1 LDELLKC
8 AKKQRF
14 QAFFDTF
21 TSTGTFMRNF
31 FRAVK
36 IGLQYRLT
44 CIGIVICSLL
54 IAVFW
59 SANIGTVYP
68 LVEVVFQGKSVT
80 QYLTD
85 SIDELQIEIAEKQDL
100 IKTTSA
106 NDNTSFLT
114 TQLSS
119 LEGELNFK
127 QNLLPYAR
135 QYLPETAF
143 QTLVLVV
150 CLMIGATVLKDLIL
164 MSNIMLT
171 QRFTQLSVFNLR
183 KEFYRRTLKMSVSSF
198 NADRSTELMS
208 RFTNDTEVVTL
219 GIFQLLGKA
228 VREPLKMTSC
238 LIAAAFISWR
248 LLLLCMIVTPFAAIL
263 ISYLSKAL
271 RRSNRKAMQEM
282 ASMYGLIGETF
293 KGIVAVKAFNMES
306 YERKRFHHSAKRY
319 YLKAMNI
326 AKYNSMT
333 RPTTEIMGMTIVGLA
348 ILAGGY
354 LVLNQETHLLGIQIC
369 VNPMSFG
376 DMMTFFAFLIG
387 ASDPL
392 RKIADVF
399 NVVQRGAAAADR
411 IYEMLD
417 RQPDLPEVSNP
428 SPLPKSIQTIEF
440 ANVDFGYA
448 ADCNVINNLSLTIAK
463 GQTVAL
469 VGPNGCG
476 KSTLARMIPRFFDPT
491 SGSVSVNDT
500 KITQVR
506 KRDLRARIAMVTQ
519 NAIMFDDSILNNL
532 RYGKRDA
539 TLAQIQDAA
548 RKAKAHQFIESKL
561 EEGYDTI
568 IGEGGSKLSGGQRQ
582 RLALA
587 RAILTDPEII
597 ILDEATS
604 QIDLESEQI
613 IHQVLA
619 EFLADRTA
627 IMITHRMASLQ
638 LADRIVV
645 MDQGQ
650 IVDQGTHE
658 ELIQRNLIYQRMAAT
673 ELKDIA

>member
-1 LDELLKC
+1 
-8 AKKQRF
+8 
-14 QAFFDTF
+14 
-21 TSTGTFMRNF
+21 M
-31 FRAVK
+31 
-36 IGLQYRLT
+36 
-44 CIGIVICSLL
+44 
-54 IAVFW
+54 
-59 SANIGTVYP
+59 
-68 LVEVVFQGKSVT
+68 EVVFQGKSAT
-80 QYLTD
+80 QYLD
-85 SIDELQIEIAEKQDL
+85 ERIEELQVEIAEKQTL
-100 IKTTSA
+100 ISQVSDS
-106 NDNTSFLT
+106 NDKSFLKV
-114 TQLSS
+114 QLSS
-119 LEGELNFK
+119 LESELDLK
-127 QNLLPYAR
+127 QSLLPYAQ
-135 QYLPETAF
+135 QYLPDTAF
-143 QTLVLVV
+143 ATLVLVV
-150 CLMIGATVLKDLIL
+150 CLMIGGTVLKDLIL
-164 MSNIMLT
+164 MSNIILT

-183 KEFYRRTLKMSVSSF
+183 KQFYRRTLKMSVGSF

-208 RFTNDTEVVTL
+208 RFTNDTEVVTQ

-228 VREPLKMTSC
+228 VREPLKMTTC
-238 LIAAAFISWR
+238 LVAAAFISWR

-263 ISYLSKAL
+263 IGYLSKAL

-293 KGIVAVKAFNMES
+293 KGIVAVKAFNMEG
-306 YERKRFHHSAKRY
+306 YERKRFHHSAKNY
-319 YLKAMNI
+319 YLKAMKI

-417 RQPDLPEVSNP
+417 RNPDLPETRHP
-428 SPLPKSIQTIEF
+428 SPMPDSIQTIEF
-440 ANVDFGYA
+440 SSVDFGYTPE
-448 ADCNVINNLSLTIAK
+448 CNVINNLSLTITQ

-491 SGSVSVNDT
+491 KGSVSVNNTDI
-500 KITQVR
+500 KLVR
-506 KRDLRARIAMVTQ
+506 KRELRNRIAMVTQ
-519 NAIMFDDSILNNL
+519 NAIMFDDSVLNNL
-532 RYGKRDA
+532 KYGKRDA
-539 TLAQIQDAA
+539 TLEQVQAA
-548 RKAKAHQFIESKL
+548 AKKAKAHQFIESKL
-561 EEGYDTI
+561 EHGYDTI
-568 IGEGGSKLSGGQRQ
+568 IGEGGGKLSGGQRQ

-604 QIDLESEQI
+604 QVDLESEKVI
-613 IHQVLA
+613 YQVLT

-638 LADRIVV
+638 LADRIIV
-645 MDQGQ
+645 MDQGK
-650 IVDQGTHE
+650 IIDDGTHD
-658 ELIQRNLIYQRMAAT
+658 ELIQRNTVYQRMAAT
-673 ELKDIA
+673 ELRDIA